1 MSGDSAVTMPCLP
14 SLGGSWVTNFPFQP
28 TDGRNTTTASSA
40 CGGGWEREGRV
51 DDTEIV
57 TDGRGAEVLI
67 ATDWQTDEEGEE
79 ATWTDRK
86 TGSTC

>member
-1 MSGDSAVTMPCLP
+1 MAAV
-14 SLGGSWVTNFPFQP
+14 
-28 TDGRNTTTASSA
+28 
-40 CGGGWEREGRV
+40 GWEREGRV

-79 ATWTDRK
+79 
-86 TGSTC
+86 

>member
-1 MSGDSAVTMPCLP
+1 MWRR
-14 SLGGSWVTNFPFQP
+14 LGK
-28 TDGRNTTTASSA
+28 GRN
-40 CGGGWEREGRV
+40 EGRV
-51 DDTEIV
+51 DDDTEIV

-79 ATWTDRK
+79 ETWTDRK